1 MSSRLHLF
9 AGVAAS
15 AFVASMV
22 ATPVRAQGA
31 HDFNIPAQDLGT
43 ALHAFARASG
53 LQVIFDG
60 DAVRGKRTAG
70 YRQRAGAD
78 TALRSLLQGSGLNYR
93 RDGNIYVISP
103 ARIGAAV
110 APPAAVAQQIAPV
123 QDAEP
128 IGSDIIVTAQK
139 REESIQDV
147 PIAVSAFS
155 GEALDDLKIEGGSEL
170 LRAIPNVNFSKSNF
184 SMYNFS
190 IRGIGTKAISAA
202 SDPAVAVSFN
212 NIPLIRN
219 RLFEQEF
226 FDIERVEVLRG
237 PQGTLYGRNATA
249 GVVNILPAMPEP
261 GFSGEIKGEVG
272 SYNTT
277 RLSGMLN
284 VPIGNTLGVR
294 VAGAWTKR
302 DGFDY
307 NTFTQR
313 EVNGRDLWSTRAIV
327 AWEPSPN
334 FRANFIWQHFEEDDN
349 RSRTGKNLC
358 TRDPGPTQIG
368 STPVPFLYLQSKL
381 GQGCL
386 PGSLYE
392 DAAYGAPNLLGSS
405 QFFAA
410 SIQSPGRDPVTR
422 QQVPG
427 IFLNRDPYG
436 NVTQSRNLR
445 EIETSYDPVFR
456 AKNDLFQVNLEF
468 DMGAISLYSQTT
480 FAKDRYYSSQ
490 DYNRFVSLPIFPDSA
505 LLVDTLGRP
514 LPNPGLT
521 PGGIYN
527 DPQLGPSSGWVSVD
541 ISQSKNEQ
549 WFQELR
555 LQSDMDGPINFNVG
569 GNYLKFNT
577 QDDYYVLS
585 NIFTYIAENF
595 INRRGNVTIDCS
607 QPESVPGECI
617 YVDPNSIDQING
629 EGHNYFRSKNV
640 VEIESFGA
648 FGELYWDVTD
658 ALKVTVGGR
667 YTKDTKTTTP
677 IPTQLLLGAQNFGQ
691 ISGSITGGYISRG
704 FREFPDTVLESDA
717 FTGRLVVD
725 WKPVTSFTDD
735 TMIYASASR
744 GYKAGGTNP
753 PRIDVDPRVIQYEP
767 LPENFAPEY
776 VTAFEIGTK
785 NRFAGGRLSL
795 NANAFLN
802 LYQDYQVSQ
811 IVDRISLNENFNATT
826 WGAELEAAWRPT
838 ERFRVDATLGFL
850 RTRIGKGAQS
860 IDVMNRTQGNED
872 WVLIRPSP
880 AVPSNCIAPRDKVEM
895 ILRSPRTSAPD
906 GGLSNFALGSLCA
919 GSNRYGSWDPS
930 RDGLPLYSFFGFTYD
945 PLTDAPNGG
954 RGFFAELEGNE
965 LPNAPQL
972 TFNIGAQYTIPI
984 EDGAWQL
991 TVRGDYYR
999 QSESFAR
1006 VYNTEIDRLRAWD
1019 NVNLA
1024 INLVRP
1030 ADQFSLQL
1038 YVKNVFDN
1046 APITDFFLNSD
1057 DTGLSAN
1064 VFTLDPRIIGLN
1076 VTLGF

>member
-22 ATPVRAQGA
+22 AMPASAQGA

-93 RDGNIYVISP
+93 RDGNIHVISP

-155 GEALDDLKIEGGSEL
+155 GQALDDLKIEGGSEL
-170 LRAIPNVNFSKSNF
+170 LRAVPNVTFSKSNF

-313 EVNGRDLWSTRAIV
+313 DVNGRDLWSTRAIV

-358 TRDPGPTQIG
+358 TRDDGPTQIG
-368 STPVPFLYLQSKL
+368 ATPVQFQYHRAKL
-381 GQGCL
+381 SQGCL
-386 PGSLYE
+386 PSSLYD

-405 QFFAA
+405 QIFAA
-410 SIQSPGRDPVTR
+410 AVGSIGFHPVTR
-422 QQVPG
+422 QTVTALSLA
-427 IFLNRDPYG
+427 IDPYG
-436 NVTQSRNLR
+436 SVNQSRNLR

-456 AKNDLFQVNLEF
+456 AKNDLFQMNLELE
-468 DMGAISLYSQTT
+468 MGNVTLYSQTT
-480 FAKDRYYSSQ
+480 YAKDSYYSSQ
-490 DYNRFVSLPIFPDSA
+490 DYNRFVSAAVFPNSQG
-505 LLVDTLGRP
+505 LVDVFSNLRP
-514 LPNPGLT
+514 DAPGLT
-521 PGGIYN
+521 PGGIFN
-527 DPQLGPSSGWVSVD
+527 DPQLGPSSRLVSVD
-541 ISQSKNEQ
+541 ISQSENEQ

-555 LQSDMDGPINFNVG
+555 LSSDMDGPINFNAG

-585 NIFTYIAENF
+585 NLFTYIAQTLY
-595 INRRGNVTIDCS
+595 NRRSTGPIDCS
-607 QPESVPGECI
+607 QPETVSGECV
-617 YVDPNSIDQING
+617 YVDPNPIDQING
-629 EGHNYFRSKNV
+629 EGHNYFRSK
-640 VEIESFGA
+640 
-648 FGELYWDVTD
+648 
-658 ALKVTVGGR
+658 
-667 YTKDTKTTTP
+667 
-677 IPTQLLLGAQNFGQ
+677 
-691 ISGSITGGYISRG
+691 
-704 FREFPDTVLESDA
+704 
-717 FTGRLVVD
+717 
-725 WKPVTSFTDD
+725 
-735 TMIYASASR
+735 
-744 GYKAGGTNP
+744 
-753 PRIDVDPRVIQYEP
+753 
-767 LPENFAPEY
+767 
-776 VTAFEIGTK
+776 
-785 NRFAGGRLSL
+785 
-795 NANAFLN
+795 
-802 LYQDYQVSQ
+802 
-811 IVDRISLNENFNATT
+811 
-826 WGAELEAAWRPT
+826 
-838 ERFRVDATLGFL
+838 TL
-850 RTRIGKGAQS
+850 
-860 IDVMNRTQGNED
+860 
-872 WVLIRPSP
+872 
-880 AVPSNCIAPRDKVEM
+880 
-895 ILRSPRTSAPD
+895 LRSN
-906 GGLSNFALGSLCA
+906 LL
-919 GSNRYGSWDPS
+919 
-930 RDGLPLYSFFGFTYD
+930 
-945 PLTDAPNGG
+945 
-954 RGFFAELEGNE
+954 
-965 LPNAPQL
+965 
-972 TFNIGAQYTIPI
+972 
-984 EDGAWQL
+984 
-991 TVRGDYYR
+991 
-999 QSESFAR
+999 AR
-1006 VYNTEIDRLRAWD
+1006 
-1019 NVNLA
+1019 
-1024 INLVRP
+1024 
-1030 ADQFSLQL
+1030 
-1038 YVKNVFDN
+1038 
-1046 APITDFFLNSD
+1046 
-1057 DTGLSAN
+1057 SAN
-1064 VFTLDPRIIGLN
+1064 FIGM
-1076 VTLGF
+1076 